1 MTILVIIIENTRMT
15 TSIKVKPNGDFKIK
29 GKEKLVFFE
38 ILEKSE
44 VELLKILFI
53 ILMYLNLNS

>member
-1 MTILVIIIENTRMT
+1 MTILVIIIENNRMT

-53 ILMYLNLNS
+53 ILM